1 MADSTISNLPRIA
14 AGPVGT
20 DVFALA
26 RPSAGT
32 TVGMIASSVRSYIVG
47 KGFAG
52 SDISTTAG
60 IPYSAL
66 SLAQGI
72 VNSDVSTVA
81 AIAYSKL
88 SLGGKIVDSDVS
100 STASITLSKLRGWPA
115 DSTGWLHNDG
125 AGVLSFTTPAGSG
138 GSISGSGTT
147 GKIPI
152 WTAAGALGDSNIRMD
167 SSVCTIT
174 GTASVSGVTFGVN
187 GVAYS
192 WPSADGNSGDVIQTN
207 GSATL
212 AFVAPDLA
220 TLNTQTVSFYTL
232 VLADR
237 SKLVEMNNASAN
249 TVLVPVNSSVAYP
262 VGTSIALSQLG
273 AGNTKIAGDSG
284 VSLLFSPSATAVMSG
299 QMALASLVK
308 RSTNSWYL
316 SGDLT
321 HS

>member
-1 MADSTISNLPRIA
+1 MADSTISNLPRVA
-14 AGPVGT
+14 AGPVAG
-20 DVFALA
+20 DVFAVA
-26 RPSAGT
+26 RPSLGT
-32 TVGMIASSVRSYIVG
+32 TVGMIASSVRSFIVG
-47 KGFAG
+47 KGFAN
-52 SDISTTAG
+52 SDISTTAN

-88 SLGGKIVDSDVS
+88 SLGGQIIDSDVS
-100 STASITLSKLRGWPA
+100 STASITLSKLRGWPTN
-115 DSTGWLHNDG
+115 STGWLHNDG
-125 AGVLSFTTPAGSG
+125 AGALSWTTPAGSG
-138 GSISGSGTT
+138 GTLSGSGTT
-147 GKIPI
+147 GKIPV
-152 WTAAGALGDSNIRMD
+152 WTSATAIGDSNIAMD
-167 SSVCTIT
+167 SSKATIT
-174 GTASVSGVTFGVN
+174 GQLAVSGVTLSVN
-187 GVAYS
+187 GLALAY
-192 WPSADGNSGDVIQTN
+192 PSADGNSGDVLATN